1 MAMLNNQMVY
11 QKGNPIDEAAYW
23 NDRGFWTLCIK
34 KGGWSGHGWFIVK
47 FIASMIICDYLWL
60 SKYLCIHLL
69 LSFAYPFA
77 SPSISR
83 YFSIFFIVAGAQARR
98 VLEQVGP
105 QYNAAQAGPDSPLRR
120 ETVEVVE
127 VVEALNVESSS
138 TMLHIQWFIK
148 IYQIHIHEL
157 GDLDCD
163 YHLKC
168 WFNIFNAQDLV
179 ICQNHKWW
187 FKQRNNGTELDMPS
201 SIRCAWLEQEYFKL
215 ECKLSFI
222 YSL

>member
-23 NDRGFWTLCIK
+23 NDRGFWTLCIE

-60 SKYLCIHLL
+60 YICDYISVVVYLWLYICDYLWLSVIICDYLSIYVSNLL

-120 ETVEVVE
+120 EAVEVVEVVE
-127 VVEALNVESSS
+127 VVEALNV
-138 TMLHIQWFIK
+138 
-148 IYQIHIHEL
+148 
-157 GDLDCD
+157 
-163 YHLKC
+163 
-168 WFNIFNAQDLV
+168 
-179 ICQNHKWW
+179 
-187 FKQRNNGTELDMPS
+187 
-201 SIRCAWLEQEYFKL
+201 
-215 ECKLSFI
+215 
-222 YSL
+222 